1 MSFRDLLEW
10 PMWEGKELGLP
21 LPESA
26 HAVSVALPRWQ
37 DVVGYEEKRP
47 EVISRLRGGYPRFVI
62 HRFIKELAHFLDPV
76 RPCLPFPSRLVAE
89 RCADFIYRS
98 TGENAVIVARQG
110 TVGVSTTEKGAV
122 AMNAFWMH
130 TGQIMSS
137 RMAEARLSGTRD
149 LPYAHEIRR
158 SLRRQ
163 LAELYDCEEHDV
175 FLKPTGMGAQFD
187 ALRILLQ
194 RSPGLPTVQLGFPYV
209 DTLKIQQKFGHDN
222 FLLHNLS
229 RVGEDLLTLADNQPL
244 AGCFCEIPGNPQL
257 GSADLRVV
265 SPTLRQRKVPLV
277 VDDVVATPY
286 NIDLS
291 RYADM
296 IATSLTKFLAGTG
309 DVMGGALVF
318 NPRSPM
324 YVELKQIASTQ
335 HEELLWIEDAGIL
348 DQQVRMFP
356 DRMRRHN
363 ANGLLIAERL
373 RQHPA
378 VERVWYPKW
387 EFNEVYESVK
397 RPGGGYSAL
406 IAFLPKNAVETAPR
420 IFDNMRVC
428 KGPSLGTVF
437 TLACPFTVLAH
448 FPELEW
454 AEACG
459 VPRHLIRI
467 SVGLENAED
476 LWKRIDSALNS
487 VLPQSGEAVGV
498 NT

>member
-21 LPESA
+21 MPESI

-37 DVVGYEEKRP
+37 DVVGYEEKKP
-47 EVISRLRGGYPRFVI
+47 EVISRLKGGYPRFVI
-62 HRFIKELAHFLDPV
+62 HPLVRQLARQLDPGK
-76 RPCLPFPSRLVAE
+76 PCLPFPSRLVAE
-89 RCADFIYRS
+89 RCAEFIFKT
-98 TGENAVIVARQG
+98 TGETATVIARQG
-110 TVGVSTTEKGAV
+110 TFGVITTDGGSSSL
-122 AMNAFWMH
+122 NAFWMH
-130 TGQIMSS
+130 SGQIISS
-137 RMAEARLSGTRD
+137 RMAEARLAGTRES
-149 LPYAHEIRR
+149 PYAHDIRR

-163 LAELYDCEEHDV
+163 LSDLYDCEEHDV

-187 ALRILLQ
+187 ALRILMQ
-194 RSPGLPTVQLGFPYV
+194 RSPNLPTVQLGFPYV
-209 DTLKIQQKFGHDN
+209 DTLKIQQKFGYDN

-229 RVGEDLLTLADNQPL
+229 RIGEDLLTLVQNQPL

-257 GSADLRVV
+257 GSADLRVI

-277 VDDVVATPY
+277 IDDVVATPY

-291 RYADM
+291 RHADL

-309 DVMGGALVF
+309 DVMGGALVC

-324 YVELKQIASTQ
+324 YTELKHLAETQ
-335 HEELLWIEDAGIL
+335 HEEMLWSDDASIL
-348 DQQVRMFP
+348 DTQIRTFP

-363 ANGLLIAERL
+363 ENGLLIAERL
-373 RQHPA
+373 KQHPA

-387 EFNEVYESVK
+387 EFNEVYESVR
-397 RPGGGYSAL
+397 RPGRGYSAV
-406 IAFLPKNAVETAPR
+406 ITFLPKNAAETSPR
-420 IFDNMRVC
+420 IYDNMRVC

-448 FPELEW
+448 FPELDW

-459 VPRHLIRI
+459 VSRHLIRL
-467 SVGLENAED
+467 SVGLENGEE
-476 LWKRIDSALNS
+476 LWKRIDLALNS
-487 VLPQSGEAVGV
+487 VLPKA
-498 NT
+498 